1 MSLKVIQSYHGT
13 GGKEGYK
20 YEVEKLIEETGEY
33 ALIGELKDFPLFEE
47 IVKLDGIAYEIVS
60 EYDRN
65 ELPTDEENEVIV
77 YELERYI
84 YRKFHKLEWK

>member
-20 YEVEKLIEETGEY
+20 YEVEKLIRETGEY
-33 ALIGELKDFPLFEE
+33 ILIGELKDFPMDEE
-47 IVKLDGIAYEIVS
+47 VVELNGLVYNVVS
-60 EYDRN
+60 EYSRD

-77 YELERYI
+77 YQLERYT
-84 YRKFHKLEWK
+84 YPTFHRLRWK

>member
-1 MSLKVIQSYHGT
+1 MSLRVIQSYHGT

-20 YEVEKLIEETGEY
+20 YEVEKLIEETGGY
-33 ALIGELKDFPLFEE
+33 VPIGELKDFPMDEE
-47 IVKLDGIAYEIVS
+47 IVDLNGIAYEIVS

-84 YRKFHKLEWK
+84 YPTFHKLEWK

>member
-20 YEVEKLIEETGEY
+20 YEVEKPIRETGEY
-33 ALIGELKDFPLFEE
+33 ILIGELKDFPLNEE
-47 IVKLDGIAYEIVS
+47 IVEINGIAYEIVS

-77 YELERYI
+77 YELEKYT
-84 YRKFHKLEWK
+84 YPTFHKLEWK

>member
-20 YEVEKLIEETGEY
+20 YEVEKLVKETGNY
-33 ALIGELKDFPLFEE
+33 LFIGELKEFPLFER
-47 IVKLDGIAYEIVS
+47 IVELNGTAYEVVK

-65 ELPTDEENEVIV
+65 EPPTDEENEVVV
-77 YELERYI
+77 YELEKYT
-84 YRKFHKLEWK
+84 YPTFYKLEWK